1 MTENSS
7 FRRQS
12 GFSLTL
18 LIIILLVGLLAG
30 VIGAVLG
37 ASLFA
42 KQGPAGVQGEK
53 GDSGSQGLQG
63 VQGVPGING
72 TDSILQIV
80 QNRNST
86 TFATD
91 SYTLMQW
98 SNASVD
104 DSSLKTSIIVQAGS
118 KLFVQFS
125 ASHRLEPPMSIWIR
139 IVVDDLYNSSKYEC
153 STGPPAS
160 GTYQFPGHI
169 EFLTDALNAGSH
181 TIAVQFYLEAG
192 SSPILERTL
201 TITEMRQ

>member
-1 MTENSS
+1 M
-7 FRRQS
+7 
-12 GFSLTL
+12 
-18 LIIILLVGLLAG
+18 GLLAG
-30 VIGAVLG
+30 AIGAVLG
-37 ASLFA
+37 ATLFA

-53 GDSGSQGLQG
+53 GDSGSQGPQGLQG
-63 VQGVPGING
+63 VQGVSGING

-104 DSSLKTSIIVQAGS
+104 DSSLKTSIIVQTGS

-125 ASHRLEPPMSIWIR
+125 ASHRLEPPMSVWIR
-139 IVVDDLYNSSKYEC
+139 IVVDDLYNSSKYVC

-181 TIAVQFYLEAG
+181 MITVQFYLEAG
-192 SSPILERTL
+192 SPPILERTL
-201 TITEMRQ
+201 TITEIRQ

>member
-7 FRRQS
+7 FRKQS
-12 GFSLTL
+12 GFSLKL

-30 VIGAVLG
+30 AIGAVLG

-91 SYTLMQW
+91 SYNLTQW

-125 ASHRLEPPMSIWIR
+125 ASHKLEPPMSIWIR

-181 TIAVQFYLEAG
+181 TITVQFYLEDG
-192 SSPILERTL
+192 SPPILERTL
-201 TITEMRQ
+201 TIIEMRQ